1 MLKSL
6 HLQNFKCYLD
16 TEIGL
21 ENLTVFSGVNGA
33 GKSTAIQ
40 ALLFLRQMKNMKHRL
55 GKTVCLNGGLVH
67 FGSVYDVLSAWTNS
81 EKPEFRIQVTSDSG
95 KAASVCL
102 ERNDEEESMN
112 VMTLKEHNIEQ
123 MNLFDD
129 GFAYLS
135 AERIGPRICFE
146 VQSEDDALNKYGKYG
161 EYTVGYIAQ
170 TKKLPNLR
178 LLEKLDDPE
187 TNDFLYQ
194 LNTCFGKL
202 GKQVQIGTALHT
214 DVDRASLNF
223 SFAGKAGW
231 GKGHRPINVGFGL
244 TYTLPVYVALLLAKP
259 DDLLI
264 IENPEA
270 HLHPKGQVAIGE
282 FLSLVAASGVQIV
295 LETHSDHLLNGIRM
309 AVKKGIVRNSDVQL
323 NFVVNNDSMEGAN
336 VVTPEIDSNG
346 RINVWPEGFFDEYD
360 NALAELL

>member
-16 TEIGL
+16 ADIGL
-21 ENLTVFSGVNGA
+21 KNLTVFSGVNGA

-40 ALLFLRQMKNMKHRL
+40 ALLFLRQMKQMKHQL

-67 FGSVYDVLSAWTNS
+67 FGSVYDVLSSWS
-81 EKPEFRIQVTSDSG
+81 SSKQPEFRIQVASDSG
-95 KAASVCL
+95 QKASVCL
-102 ERNDEEESMN
+102 ERNDQEESMN
-112 VMTLKEHNIEQ
+112 VMTLKEYAIEP

-170 TKKLPNLR
+170 TKKLPNPR
-178 LLEKLDDPE
+178 LLEKLDDPA

-194 LNTCFGKL
+194 LNSSFGKL
-202 GKQVQIGTALHT
+202 GKQVQVRT
-214 DVDRASLNF
+214 DLRTDMERVGLAF

-231 GKGHRPINVGFGL
+231 GKDHRPINVGFGL

-259 DDLLI
+259 DDLII

-309 AVKKGIVRNSDVQL
+309 AVKKGVVRNSDVQL
-323 NFVVNNDSMEGAN
+323 NFVVNNDCKEGAD
-336 VVTPEIDSNG
+336 VITPEIDSNG
-346 RINVWPEGFFDEYD
+346 RINIWPEGFFDEYD